1 MASSE
6 IVGTTCSV
14 RAYISTGIITIH
26 PGASQGFGFA
36 TCNVEVL
43 KVSSLASCMR
53 LLGSLAVM
61 GPGGSAVWGG
71 SIGPIGSFKLQ

>member
-6 IVGTTCSV
+6 IVWTTCSV

-26 PGASQGFGFA
+26 PGASQGFGFT

-43 KVSSLASCMR
+43 KVSSLAS
-53 LLGSLAVM
+53 
-61 GPGGSAVWGG
+61 
-71 SIGPIGSFKLQ
+71 

>member
-1 MASSE
+1 MWGRANSSTSSVWRGAGELMASSE

-26 PGASQGFGFA
+26 PGASQGFGFT

-43 KVSSLASCMR
+43 KVSSLAS
-53 LLGSLAVM
+53 
-61 GPGGSAVWGG
+61 
-71 SIGPIGSFKLQ
+71 

>member
-1 MASSE
+1 MASPD

-26 PGASQGFGFA
+26 PGASLGSPACSGFGFT

-43 KVSSLASCMR
+43 KVSSLAS
-53 LLGSLAVM
+53 
-61 GPGGSAVWGG
+61 
-71 SIGPIGSFKLQ
+71 

>member
-26 PGASQGFGFA
+26 PGASQGFCCVGRLNWPHWLLQIA
-36 TCNVEVL
+36 
-43 KVSSLASCMR
+43 VSDHLYRAPVVRGLVNAWPLSC
-53 LLGSLAVM
+53 
-61 GPGGSAVWGG
+61 
-71 SIGPIGSFKLQ
+71 

>member
-26 PGASQGFGFA
+26 PGASQGFGFI

-43 KVSSLASCMR
+43 KVSSLAS
-53 LLGSLAVM
+53 
-61 GPGGSAVWGG
+61 
-71 SIGPIGSFKLQ
+71 